1 MRFQS
6 YFNTAIKIIELYDGA
21 IPLSRF
27 LKKYFSENK
36 KHGSKD
42 RKFITHACY
51 NYYRPGFALK
61 NINIEE
67 RLKVAI
73 FLCNSNAGEWNILY
87 DDNWIEQWN
96 DQIRKR
102 IFFIQSAYN
111 FSIEDIFPFYD
122 ETSEDIDK
130 ESFALSHLIQPYVFL
145 RIRNNDY
152 NKIIHALH
160 QHHIVFE
167 NVNDDCIAVDNS
179 NRLEEII
186 NIDEEAVIQD
196 YSSQKIKEFFAIIKS
211 QIQNSKPETL
221 NLNSQIQ
228 ISNSKI
234 NVWDCCAGSGGKSI
248 LAYDVL
254 QNINLTVSDIRPSI
268 IHNLKKRF
276 EKAGIKKY
284 KPFVVDITKHA
295 AKALPLGSGEGFDLI
310 ICDAPCTGS
319 GTWSRTPEQLYFF
332 QPKKIEYYSMLQQ
345 KIVSNAIKYLK
356 HEGYF
361 LYITCSVFK
370 AENEDVVKF
379 IEEEF
384 QLTLIK
390 TELLKGY
397 NKKADTMFAALLKK

>member
-21 IPLSRF
+21 IPLSHF
-27 LKKYFSENK
+27 LKKYFSKNK

-61 NINIEE
+61 DINIEE

-73 FLCNSNAGEWNILY
+73 FLCNSNAGEWDIIY
-87 DDNWIEQWN
+87 DDNWIEHWN

-102 IFFIQSAYN
+102 LFFIQSAYN
-111 FSIEDIFPFYD
+111 FSVENIFPFYN
-122 ETSEDIDK
+122 EISEDIDK
-130 ESFALSHLIQPYVFL
+130 ESFALSHLIQPHVFL
-145 RIRNNDY
+145 RIRNNHHDRVV
-152 NKIIHALH
+152 NAFH

-167 NVNDDCIAVDNS
+167 NIDTNCIAVDNS

-196 YSSQKIKEFFAIIKS
+196 YSSQRIKEFLEVFKS
-211 QIQNSKPETL
+211 EIQNPK
-221 NLNSQIQ
+221 
-228 ISNSKI
+228 SKI
-234 NVWDCCAGSGGKSI
+234 NMWDCCAGSGGKSI
-248 LAYDVL
+248 LAYDIL
-254 QNINLTVSDIRPSI
+254 QNIELTVSDIRSSI

-276 EKAGIKKY
+276 EKANIKNY
-284 KPFVVDITKHA
+284 KSFVADITNSQLQVPNSA
-295 AKALPLGSGEGFDLI
+295 FDLI

-332 QPKKIEYYSMLQQ
+332 QSKKIEEYSTLQK

-356 HEGYF
+356 QQGYF

-370 AENEDVVKF
+370 TENEDAVKF
-379 IEEEF
+379 IQEKF

-397 NKKADTMFAALLKK
+397 NKKADTMFAALFKK

>member
-6 YFNTAIKIIELYDGA
+6 YFNTAIRIIELYDGA
-21 IPLSRF
+21 APLSHF
-27 LKKYFSENK
+27 LKKFFSENK

-51 NYYRPGFALK
+51 NFYRPGFALK
-61 NINIEE
+61 NVNIEE
-67 RLKVAI
+67 RLRAAI

-87 DDNWIEQWN
+87 DHNWIEHWN

-102 IFFIQSAYN
+102 IYFIQSVCN
-111 FSIEDIFPFYD
+111 FSIQDIFPFYI
-122 ETSEDIDK
+122 ETSGGLDK
-130 ESFALSHLIQPYVFL
+130 ESFALSHLFQPHVFL
-145 RIRNNDY
+145 RIRNNHYD
-152 NKIIHALH
+152 KILHALH

-167 NVNDDCIAVDNS
+167 KADDDCIAVNNS
-179 NRLEEII
+179 NKLEEII

-196 YSSQKIKEFFAIIKS
+196 YSSQRIKEFLSVIKPK
-211 QIQNSKPETL
+211 IQNPKSEM
-221 NLNSQIQ
+221 
-228 ISNSKI
+228 

-254 QNINLTVSDIRPSI
+254 QNIHFTVSDIRSSI

-276 EKAGIKKY
+276 AKANIKNY
-284 KPFVVDITKHA
+284 KSFVADITKSA
-295 AKALPLGSGEGFDLI
+295 SKTLPSGSGEGFDLI

-332 QPKKIEYYSMLQQ
+332 NQTKIEYYSALQKQ
-345 KIVSNAIKYLK
+345 IISNAITYLRQQ
-356 HEGYF
+356 GYF

-370 AENEDVVKF
+370 AENEDIVELIQK
-379 IEEEF
+379 EF

-390 TELLKGY
+390 VELLKGY
-397 NKKADTMFAALLKK
+397 EKKADTMFAALFKK

>member
-6 YFNTAIKIIELYDGA
+6 YFNTAIKIIHLYDGA
-21 IPLSRF
+21 IPLSYF

-73 FLCNSNAGEWNILY
+73 FLCNSSAGEWNIIY
-87 DDNWIEQWN
+87 DDNWLEHWS

-102 IFFIQSAYN
+102 IFFIQSMYN
-111 FSIEDIFPFYD
+111 FSVEDIFPFYN

-130 ESFALSHLIQPYVFL
+130 ENFALSHLVQPHVFL
-145 RIRNNDY
+145 RIRNSHHD
-152 NKIIHALH
+152 KVMRALH

-167 NVNDDCIAVDNS
+167 NIDSDCLAVDNS

-186 NIDEEAVIQD
+186 NIDEEAVVQD
-196 YSSQKIKEFFAIIKS
+196 YSSQRIKEFLEVFKSENENQKLQIK
-211 QIQNSKPETL
+211 
-221 NLNSQIQ
+221 
-228 ISNSKI
+228 
-234 NVWDCCAGSGGKSI
+234 VWDCCAGSGGKSI
-248 LAYDVL
+248 LAHDIL
-254 QNINLTVSDIRPSI
+254 QNINLTVTDVRASI
-268 IHNLKKRF
+268 IYNLKKRF
-276 EKAGIKKY
+276 ENAGIKKY
-284 KPFVVDITKHA
+284 KSFVADITN
-295 AKALPLGSGEGFDLI
+295 SQFQITNSIFDLI

-332 QPKKIEYYSMLQQ
+332 QSKKIEDYSTLQQ
-345 KIVSNAIKYLK
+345 KIVSNAIKHLK
-356 HEGYF
+356 EQGYF

-370 AENEDVVKF
+370 AENEDIVKLIQEKF
-379 IEEEF
+379 R
-384 QLTLIK
+384 LTLIK
-390 TELLKGY
+390 IELLKGY
-397 NKKADTMFAALLKK
+397 NKKADTMFAALFKNII